1 MFIKQK
7 GEPTKIIFKLI
18 TAIGTF
24 TGTGTIYSTAIENAI
39 FAFHVGFIKF
49 KEKRRIMK
57 EKNQKNKMVRMFK
70 KQYYKFVD
78 NQRKELKSIK
88 VKIEKMNR
96 RVKEKISGLR
106 DIDSFMSA
114 ELKSIKESL
123 KKLVLENLVL
133 QILKKKWKLSF
144 YC

>member
-1 MFIKQK
+1 
-7 GEPTKIIFKLI
+7 
-18 TAIGTF
+18 
-24 TGTGTIYSTAIENAI
+24 
-39 FAFHVGFIKF
+39 
-49 KEKRRIMK
+49 MK

-70 KQYYKFVD
+70 NNIISLLTIKE
-78 NQRKELKSIK
+78 KELKSIK